1 MYDTLK
7 RFEKKYAPLKK
18 LGLRITGL
26 GFADARKKVH
36 VIEVTRPFMF
46 DSRLIPKRFEGMD
59 VRSKIS
65 GDLPEEFIINRERED
80 WKEFEFVWAPE
91 RFEKYVD
98 RCSKQIKEELKNPD
112 MTREDM
118 LSALCFGDF
127 QLHKTKILR
136 LVEEGKLPAYSQS

>member
-1 MYDTLK
+1 MYETLK
-7 RFEKKYAPLKK
+7 RFDKKYTPLKK

-65 GDLPEEFIINRERED
+65 GVLPEEFIIDRERED
-80 WKEFEFVWAPE
+80 WQQYAYVWAPE

-98 RCSKQIKEELKNPD
+98 RCSKEIKEQLKNPD
-112 MTREDM
+112 MTRDEM
-118 LSALCFGDF
+118 LSALCFGNFD
-127 QLHKTKILR
+127 LHKEKTMR
-136 LVEEGKLPAYSQS
+136 LIEEGKLPAYSQS